1 MAEKPTTV
9 EVKILDKEYLVSCP
23 DEARDEL
30 LQAARHLDTKMR
42 EIRASGKV
50 FGTER
55 IAVMAALNITHDLL
69 ERDTM
74 SDTASGIL
82 STMDKKLDTAL
93 DSALD
98 STSNRALGD
107 TSGR

>member
-1 MAEKPTTV
+1 MSKQPNTV
-9 EVKILDKEYLVSCP
+9 EVKILDKEYLVACP
-23 DEARDEL
+23 DDARDAL
-30 LQAARHLDTKMR
+30 LNAAGHLDTKMR

-74 SDTASGIL
+74 SDAASDIL
-82 STMDKKLDTAL
+82 RTMDTRLNQAL
-93 DSALD
+93 GK
-98 STSNRALGD
+98 STSDETN
-107 TSGR
+107 

>member
-1 MAEKPTTV
+1 MSKQSTTA

-23 DEARDEL
+23 DEERDAL
-30 LQAARHLDTKMR
+30 TRAARHLDSKMR

-55 IAVMAALNITHDLL
+55 IAVMAALNITHELL

-74 SDTASGIL
+74 SDATSSVLKA
-82 STMDKKLDTAL
+82 MDSKLD
-93 DSALD
+93 
-98 STSNRALGD
+98 NALGD
-107 TSGR
+107 SSGQ

>member
-9 EVKILDKEYLVSCP
+9 EVKILDKDYLVACP
-23 DEARDEL
+23 DEAQDAL
-30 LQAARHLDTKMR
+30 LQAARHLDRKMR

-55 IAVMAALNITHDLL
+55 IAVMAALNITHDML

-74 SDTASGIL
+74 SEAASGIL
-82 STMDKKLDTAL
+82 NTMDEKL
-93 DSALD
+93 DSAL
-98 STSNRALGD
+98 NNAPGD
-107 TSGR
+107 NSGR

>member
-1 MAEKPTTV
+1 MPKQPTTV
-9 EVKILDKEYLVSCP
+9 EVKILDKEYLVACP
-23 DEARDEL
+23 EEEQEAL
-30 LQAARHLDTKMR
+30 LQAARHLDAKMR

-74 SDTASGIL
+74 SDTASSIL
-82 STMDKKLDTAL
+82 KSMDEKL

-98 STSNRALGD
+98 Q
-107 TSGR
+107 SGH